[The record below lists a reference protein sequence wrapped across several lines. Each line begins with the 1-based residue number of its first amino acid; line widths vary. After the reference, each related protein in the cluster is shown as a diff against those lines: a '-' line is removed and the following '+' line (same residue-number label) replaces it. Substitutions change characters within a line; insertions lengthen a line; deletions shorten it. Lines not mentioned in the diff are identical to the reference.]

1 MGSEWSDGEH
11 NGSIR
16 VRVAVACTGIAA
28 LPPSQQHTSFACPV
42 TCVISSSWPRGN
54 SASTCVCTYHVFT
67 CVFVRDRGRG
77 GGSGQQATAN
87 GKPATGSGPQA
98 PGREPKAAAA
108 GSRPDLCAVL
118 LHMEAE
124 QLEDIAAAAGH
135 PAGGQR
141 CSLVRDSILQV
152 TDSSS
157 STLAMGR
164 RGQKS
169 AAISISNT
177 TSMTPLEASGE
188 FVFRPSRS

>member
-1 MGSEWSDGEH
+1 
-11 NGSIR
+11 
-16 VRVAVACTGIAA
+16 
-28 LPPSQQHTSFACPV
+28 
-42 TCVISSSWPRGN
+42 
-54 SASTCVCTYHVFT
+54 
-67 CVFVRDRGRG
+67 
-77 GGSGQQATAN
+77 
-87 GKPATGSGPQA
+87 
-98 PGREPKAAAA
+98 
-108 GSRPDLCAVL
+108 
-118 LHMEAE
+118 MEAE